1 MAVSKRNYTN
11 ATAYEEQP
19 AQVKKREERNRARS
33 IVEKRVG
40 HKLPTNVDVDH
51 KTPLK
56 LGGKNDPGNLRPI
69 SESRNSAWRKGQK
82 GYKVKSV

>member
-1 MAVSKRNYTN
+1 MTKPRSYVKSDAWEDSP
-11 ATAYEEQP
+11 E
-19 AQVKKREERNRARS
+19 QVKNREARNRARAE
-33 IVEKRVG
+33 VTKKVG

-56 LGGKNDPGNLRPI
+56 NGGTNDPSNLRPI

-82 GYKVKSV
+82 GYKVKGV